1 MSRKKNANKDQM
13 LPVQRQFLLYRTED
27 GRTRIEVQLQEES
40 VWLSQSAMAEL
51 FQSTKQNISLHL
63 RNIFN
68 EGELEEN
75 RIVKEYLTTAADN
88 ENDYPTGTD

>member
-1 MSRKKNANKDQM
+1 
-13 LPVQRQFLLYRTED
+13 
-27 GRTRIEVQLQEES
+27 
-40 VWLSQSAMAEL
+40 MAEL